1 MMTMKPPDAEA
12 TSRSEPLIEVRNVSK
27 EYVQRGPL
35 TRAKNAVNALAG
47 VSLKICRGS
56 TVAIVGA
63 SGSGKSTLARC
74 LALLEQPSGGE
85 IIFEGRDLLALSA
98 RELFPIRRRIQ
109 LIFQDPTSALD
120 PRLTAA
126 ELIAEPLVIQRIGTK
141 EERQAKAREAM
152 ERVGLPASCA
162 NKRPLEFS
170 GGQRQRIAIARA
182 LVLEPALLILDE
194 ALSSLDLGN
203 QESILS
209 LLSELQGARGITYVH
224 ISHDLRSVSEFADEI
239 AVMHAGRIVE
249 HRSAAELVAGAEH
262 AHTQELLAAMRS
274 VESICAERRAKGL
287 A

>member
-1 MMTMKPPDAEA
+1 MMRPLHTEVSQLFKPF
-12 TSRSEPLIEVRNVSK
+12 IEVRNLSK
-27 EYVQRGPL
+27 RYVHRGPFS
-35 TRAKNAVNALAG
+35 RAKTAVDALLD
-47 VSLKICRGS
+47 VSLRISRGS

-74 LALLEQPSGGE
+74 IALLEQPTRGE
-85 IIFEGRDLLALSA
+85 IIFDGRNLRQLSS
-98 RELFPIRRRIQ
+98 REIFPVRRRIQ

-120 PRLTAA
+120 PHFSAV
-126 ELIAEPLVIQRIGTK
+126 ELIAEPLVIQRIGTSGQ
-141 EERQAKAREAM
+141 RVAKAREAM
-152 ERVGLPASCA
+152 ERVGLPESSGS
-162 NKRPLEFS
+162 KQPLEFS

-194 ALSSLDLGN
+194 ALSSLDLAN

-209 LLSELQGARGITYVH
+209 LLSELQRAHGLTYIHV
-224 ISHDLRSVSEFADEI
+224 SHDLRSVSEFADEI

-249 HRSAAELVAGAEH
+249 QKSAAELLANAEH
-262 AHTQELLAAMRS
+262 ERTQELLAAMRT